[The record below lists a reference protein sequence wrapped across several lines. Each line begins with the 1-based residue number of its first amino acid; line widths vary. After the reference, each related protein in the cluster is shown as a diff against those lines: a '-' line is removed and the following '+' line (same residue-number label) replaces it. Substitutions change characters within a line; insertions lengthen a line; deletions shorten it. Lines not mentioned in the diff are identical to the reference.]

1 MKTLKQLLEKSTS
14 TAAGYQPKPKDEKRF
29 VDKHVVVKHADANG
43 NKDDVF
49 NADNVK
55 EVDREKEK
63 HGYKAGQDEAVYE
76 SADQI
81 DEKLGAGATAGDY
94 IRDFQ
99 KSDDPRFKGDSQS
112 KRRERALAA
121 FMGAKKGMKEE
132 AEQLTEGEV
141 ANAQYHQYHGEAKKL
156 LDKIGKGLDT
166 HAKHIADKSNYN
178 GGTAHWGH
186 VEDMKA
192 FHRQIQDLHDRVLQ
206 TGEYAAPPKLQ
217 QVKVAKSIKEET
229 EQEDQI
235 VEFINSFYEQLD
247 EENQKVFEELTQEQD
262 VEQILAMIDEVLN
275 GEDNG

>member
-14 TAAGYQPKPKDEKRF
+14 TPAGYQPKPKDEKRF
-29 VDKHVVVKHADANG
+29 VDKHVIVKHADANG

-81 DEKLGAGATAGDY
+81 DEKLAAGATAGDY

-99 KSDDPRFKGDSQS
+99 KSDDPRFEGDSKA

-132 AEQLTEGEV
+132 TEQLSEGEV
-141 ANAQYHQYHGEAKKL
+141 AHAQYQQYHADTKKL

-166 HAKHIADKSNYN
+166 HAKNVSSKDNYN

-186 VEDMKA
+186 VDDMKG
-192 FHRQIQDLHDRVLQ
+192 FHRQVQDLHDRVLQ
-206 TGEYAAPPKLQ
+206 TGEYAAPPKVMKL
-217 QVKVAKSIKEET
+217 KEEA